1 MYIPVAPLNKR
12 YVPILE
18 IVHRRFSGECP
29 IVFLSKFVC
38 QRPFVCRGS
47 VVIFVSDL
55 SAHLF
60 FLRSLAATASAST
73 AVEMSAGNRVGQ
85 PVDECVGVGGGSGS
99 FVIVSVWR
107 KGRAR
112 RRGGSSD
119 LGVHLS
125 TIQAN

>member
-60 FLRSLAATASAST
+60 FLEVFGCHS
-73 AVEMSAGNRVGQ
+73 
-85 PVDECVGVGGGSGS
+85 
-99 FVIVSVWR
+99 
-107 KGRAR
+107 
-112 RRGGSSD
+112 
-119 LGVHLS
+119 LGV
-125 TIQAN
+125 NCC